1 MKTLLTFIY
10 LIIAFYVYIA
20 YNCAMFQWKK
30 SLELSDILLIYQSLP
45 PFLWGEELGNS
56 IKLVIIVSH
65 PSLSSVQSFSHV

>member
-20 YNCAMFQWKK
+20 SNCAMVRWKK

-65 PSLSSVQSFSHV
+65 PSLSSVQSLSHV